1 MKDILGPARAQP
13 FFPTD
18 VWVHDL
24 DPGYAESLNRDLLE
38 SVDRLTAPRPPLPP
52 GQGWQT
58 EQTLHERTEFAPLME
73 IFMAA
78 ARQAIDAFQ
87 IHYETFLIT
96 GCWANLSPPG
106 GFHIPHLHPNNFISG
121 VYYVQT
127 AEGADRISFH
137 DPRPQ
142 PEIIMPEITRPNKLN
157 SSVHNLKVRPGRL
170 VLFPAWF
177 VHSVPRNESNTL
189 RVSISFNVMFSA
201 FAETLSKPKWRGLPL
216 RDSDAP

>member
-1 MKDILGPARAQP
+1 MTDTLGPARAQP
-13 FFPTD
+13 FFPTY

-24 DPGYAESLNRDLLE
+24 DPVVAEPLNRELLDAVE
-38 SVDRLTAPRPPLPP
+38 KLTAPRPPLPP

-58 EQTLHERTEFAPLME
+58 DQTLHERPEFAGLVD
-73 IFMAA
+73 IFMTA
-78 ARQAIDAFQ
+78 ARRAIDGYQ
-87 IHYETFLIT
+87 IKGESLMVT

-106 GFHIPHLHPNNFISG
+106 GFHIPHLHPNNFLSG

-142 PEIIMPEITRPNKLN
+142 PEIIMPEVVRPNKLN

-189 RVSISFNVMFSA
+189 RVSISLNVMFSA
-201 FAETLSKPKWRGLPL
+201 FAETLSRPNWRGLPL
-216 RDSDAP
+216 RDAPAK